1 MQYHVFYDCSFK
13 TDHFYS
19 MLIEKNLS
27 YFVYKLHIEI
37 QELQTKNY
45 IFMLGD
51 FYVEYIYI
59 HMFVVIIYSW
69 IIVYIISVSI

>member
-1 MQYHVFYDCSFK
+1 MQYHVFYDCFFK

-19 MLIEKNLS
+19 MLIEKNLL

-45 IFMLGD
+45 IFMLRD
-51 FYVEYIYI
+51 FYVENIYI